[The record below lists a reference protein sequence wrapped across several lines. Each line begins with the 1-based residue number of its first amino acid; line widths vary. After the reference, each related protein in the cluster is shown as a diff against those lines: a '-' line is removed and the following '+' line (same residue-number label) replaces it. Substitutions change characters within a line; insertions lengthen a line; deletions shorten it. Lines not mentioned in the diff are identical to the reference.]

1 MESKKTTRANL
12 ENKRGLFILIGLAVA
27 FSVVFLAI
35 NLTNE
40 VAAVKMHDQP
50 TTEPGSDVIIDKPVK
65 TEKTVPPPKFLLTNT
80 LIISDDPGIIDEPEI
95 EPSEAYTGMLIDA
108 LPSLPP
114 DENPDEDVDIFEVV
128 EQKPEFPGGEQ
139 VLLRWI
145 AKNIKYPSIAIENE
159 IQGIV
164 FVNFVVDRD
173 GGISNAR
180 VLRSVDPLLD
190 EEALRVVKL
199 LPKWEP
205 GKQRGKPVRVSY
217 TIPIH
222 FRLQQS

>member
-1 MESKKTTRANL
+1 MEPKKTTKANL
-12 ENKRGLFILIGLAVA
+12 ENKRGLFILIGFAVT
-27 FSVVFLAI
+27 FGIIFLVFNI
-35 NLTNE
+35 NNE
-40 VAAVKMHDQP
+40 VAAIKNYDQP
-50 TTEPGSDVIIDKPVK
+50 TTEPGTDVIIEKPI
-65 TEKTVPPPKFLLTNT
+65 TIEKKVPPPKFLITNT
-80 LIISDDPGIIDEPEI
+80 IIISDDPTIIDEPEI
-95 EPSEAYTGMLIDA
+95 EPTEAFSGMLIDA
-108 LPSLPP
+108 LPSIAPNDKT
-114 DENPDEDVDIFEVV
+114 DENADIFEVV

-145 AKNIKYPSIAIENE
+145 ANNIKYPTIAIENG

-173 GGISNAR
+173 GGISNAK

-190 EEALRVVKL
+190 KEALRVVNM